1 MILHVRGVV
10 WRHPIVIPLTQLY
23 ARSFQVLHHHLPL
36 LWRVLM
42 RKCGLYSRSINL
54 SNNTGVE
61 LQADLLLN
69 CAELL
74 GNVLIV
80 SVLRRGYHGHILDY
94 LGFHTLPLNLE
105 ASMSKLM

>member
-1 MILHVRGVV
+1 MV
-10 WRHPIVIPLTQLY
+10 
-23 ARSFQVLHHHLPL
+23 
-36 LWRVLM
+36 
-42 RKCGLYSRSINL
+42 RKCGLYCRSVNL
-54 SNNTGVE
+54 GNDTGVE

-80 SVLRRGYHGHILDY
+80 SILRRGYHRHILDY

-105 ASMSKLM
+105 ASMGKLM

>member
-1 MILHVRGVV
+1 
-10 WRHPIVIPLTQLY
+10 
-23 ARSFQVLHHHLPL
+23 
-36 LWRVLM
+36 M
-42 RKCGLYSRSINL
+42 RKCGLYCRSINL
-54 SNNTGVE
+54 GNNTCVE

-80 SVLRRGYHGHILDY
+80 SVLRSGYHGHILNY

-105 ASMSKLM
+105 SLMDKLM

>member
-1 MILHVRGVV
+1 MV
-10 WRHPIVIPLTQLY
+10 
-23 ARSFQVLHHHLPL
+23 
-36 LWRVLM
+36 
-42 RKCGLYSRSINL
+42 RKCGLYCRSINL

-80 SVLRRGYHGHILDY
+80 SVFRRGYHGEILNY
-94 LGFHTLPLNLE
+94 LGFHPLPLNLK
-105 ASMSKLM
+105 ASVGKLM